1 MTPYGQLLRFH
12 SVAEFS
18 SYCTSVLSLSYNASN
33 TKYSTRG
40 VSSYQY
46 RYNKSNNMSN
56 AGLPPCSY
64 FNAQPETQRRKL
76 KGNKT
81 KTKSIFLDIHKGSTN
96 GHQRQ
101 ETLLKFEKRN
111 NIYKQ
116 VWTLPTRP
124 LWGSVQSRPREKE
137 GVWDRGGG
145 LSQVDGEE
153 RRREVSGWGE
163 VERERR
169 TKSTPPFTGLLM
181 SVYHALEKRG
191 VTVKVTAIPW
201 KLSSLWSF

>member
-18 SYCTSVLSLSYNASN
+18 SYCTSVLSLSYNASS

-40 VSSYQY
+40 VSSHQY
-46 RYNKSNNMSN
+46 RYNKSNNKWN
-56 AGLPPCSY
+56 VGLPLINECPCSDLT
-64 FNAQPETQRRKL
+64 AQPKL
-76 KGNKT
+76 KGGKTKGNKT

-116 VWTLPTRP
+116 VRTLPTRL
-124 LWGSVQSRPREKE
+124 LWGSVQSGLGSGADLKSSSRGRAQKG
-137 GVWDRGGG
+137 GV
-145 LSQVDGEE
+145 
-153 RRREVSGWGE
+153 GWGE

-169 TKSTPPFTGLLM
+169 TKSTPPFTRLFHLFIM
-181 SVYHALEKRG
+181 LWKRRE
-191 VTVKVTAIPW
+191 W
-201 KLSSLWSF
+201 M